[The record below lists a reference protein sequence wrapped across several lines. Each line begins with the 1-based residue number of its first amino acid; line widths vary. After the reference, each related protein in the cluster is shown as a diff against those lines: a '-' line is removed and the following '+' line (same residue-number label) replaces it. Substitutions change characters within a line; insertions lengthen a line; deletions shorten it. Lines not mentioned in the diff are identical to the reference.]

1 MTIPG
6 TGWPGGTCEAE
17 HPDSPSLC
25 GAALTMARLIVGC
38 IHEHREDVRLCGHH
52 AASILRGDPWGR
64 GPCRTLDLDTP
75 AVLLAKRLPSGE
87 VVRVLT
93 Y

>member
-1 MTIPG
+1 MTNTG

-25 GAALTMARLIVGC
+25 GAAPTTARLIVGC
-38 IHEHREDVRLCGHH
+38 AHEHQEDVRLCGHH
-52 AASILRGDPWGR
+52 AASILRGDPWGC
-64 GPCRTLDLDTP
+64 GPCRRLELDKP
-75 AVLLAKRLPSGE
+75 AVSLAKRLPSDE